1 MAEPAPPGSNR
12 VAFLASFA
20 LMATA
25 CTGVDEGRSESE
37 VEQLRLGRVHVLL
50 EGVNAEE
57 EASDDLEVSAR
68 FAYVRGLEE
77 EFVRARIDMP
87 VLAQDVLS
95 PQECDA
101 TERLTAAP
109 SEADGGD
116 IQELVLVDAGD
127 LRLNIGDARY
137 EVPLSL
143 VPDLLPYMSG
153 VEYVM
158 YSDELPAVRDGVQMS
173 VEASGSQTDELPP
186 FVAEGQVPTA
196 LDLALPP
203 NAYGEMV
210 RNGLVFGWHGSDN
223 ADDTITVQIT
233 GLVGEEPA
241 GSEITCVLNDTGQ
254 VRLKLDWL
262 RALGLAT
269 NADAI
274 QIEASRLTTRSFDVG
289 DFAGSEL
296 VVERRETVVVR

>member
-1 MAEPAPPGSNR
+1 M
-12 VAFLASFA
+12 
-20 LMATA
+20 
-25 CTGVDEGRSESE
+25 
-37 VEQLRLGRVHVLL
+37 LL
-50 EGVNAEE
+50 EGVDAEE

-186 FVAEGQVPTA
+186 FVAEGQVPVA

-233 GLVGEEPA
+233 GLVGEQPA

-262 RALGLAT
+262 RALGLAA

-274 QIEASRLTTRSFDVG
+274 QIDASRLTTRSFDVG

>member
-1 MAEPAPPGSNR
+1 M
-12 VAFLASFA
+12 
-20 LMATA
+20 
-25 CTGVDEGRSESE
+25 DEGRSESE

-50 EGVNAEE
+50 EGGSAED

-87 VLAQDVLS
+87 VLAQDVLE

-101 TERLTAAP
+101 TERLAASA

-127 LRLNIGDARY
+127 LRLNIGEERY

-158 YSDELPAVRDGVQMS
+158 YSDELPAVPVDGVQMS

-186 FVAEGQVPTA
+186 FVTEGHVPAA

-203 NAYGEMV
+203 NAYGEML
-210 RNGLVFGWHGSDN
+210 RNGLVFGWHGSDD
-223 ADDTITVQIT
+223 ADETITVRIT
-233 GLVGEEPA
+233 GLVGDEPA
-241 GSEITCVLNDTGQ
+241 GSEITCVLNDIGQ
-254 VRLKLDWL
+254 VRLVLGRL
-262 RALGLAT
+262 RALGLAA

-274 QIEASRLTTRSFDVG
+274 EVEASRLTTRTFDVG